1 VLWRKIG
8 IGAGG
13 TLGTRCPS
21 WRCSL
26 QVALHAWVVPERRDG
41 ASNYVVAALGPA
53 IRNQVLGI
61 IRGHLDDAIWL
72 DVQVPLGKGLHSPA
86 PVPGGGPEANPQAFS
101 VVPTALRVPIALS
114 LHPDELEISLARE
127 RALEP
132 IQKMSD
138 ASGGSL
144 VAGTPSPCRTEF
156 LVCRQTL
163 LTSTRKGCCSI
174 LAINK
179 TSQCFCSAISKV

>member
-1 VLWRKIG
+1 
-8 IGAGG
+8 
-13 TLGTRCPS
+13 
-21 WRCSL
+21 
-26 QVALHAWVVPERRDG
+26 VALLSTTIVRLASCEIPSLIVTPHCCYTVRRDG
-41 ASNYVVAALGPA
+41 NWIRIRVRQMKCLALAGPA
-53 IRNQVLGI
+53 PGPGVRALSGFTV
-61 IRGHLDDAIWL
+61 
-72 DVQVPLGKGLHSPA
+72 SPA
-86 PVPGGGPEANPQAFS
+86 PQSGDAGRGPGGEPQAF
-101 VVPTALRVPIALS
+101 PKALRVPIELS
-114 LHPDELEISLARE
+114 LHPDELQISLVRE

-132 IQKMSD
+132 IQKLSD

-179 TSQCFCSAISKV
+179 TSHCFCSATSKV